1 MVVKIFWP
9 SEVKGK
15 CLWGVAICK
24 TETTREGFDHPTVK
38 PCTKLALMPHPLGHW
53 VNGYVG
59 WDHYCM
65 KHKKTRPKA
74 LRAKCRGTK
83 GRPEQ

>member
-15 CLWGVAICK
+15 CLWGVGIRK

-38 PCTKLALMPHPLGHW
+38 PPLVLAFLGIAS
-53 VNGYVG
+53 
-59 WDHYCM
+59 M
-65 KHKKTRPKA
+65 A
-74 LRAKCRGTK
+74 RAG
-83 GRPEQ
+83 